1 MLMNCCIMM
10 QAHYEAEHPDL
21 ENGPREN
28 YPATNGVIINETL
41 ATKTNIEESGE
52 TDGLSNFLQ
61 VRFSNSCIP
70 GIFFI
75 YFSQNVTEK
84 NGK

>member
-52 TDGLSNFLQ
+52 TGGLSNFLQ
-61 VRFSNSCIP
+61 VRFRTIAS
-70 GIFFI
+70 
-75 YFSQNVTEK
+75 
-84 NGK
+84 